1 MKLSIALIGV
11 GIVLALFVPNID
23 AQMGGMG
30 QVLASTAIALPMQIC
45 VQAMLEAY
53 RFTCIPLCCMIC
65 PCCLP
70 CTLPCTGFLSGFVVQ
85 CVAIFVQMFGSMLCM
100 VPCMLLMPMLM
111 GGMGGMPMQGMPQGG
126 MGGMGGMPMQA

>member
-23 AQMGGMG
+23 AQMGGME
-30 QVLASTAIALPMQIC
+30 QVLASTVIALPMQIC
-45 VQAMLEAY
+45 IQAMLEAY

-70 CTLPCTGFLSGFVVQ
+70 CMGCLSG
-85 CVAIFVQMFGSMLCM
+85 CVSQLGAIIIQICGSMG
-100 VPCMLLMPMLM
+100 CMLLCMFMPMLM

-126 MGGMGGMPMQA
+126 MGGMPMQA

>member
-30 QVLASTAIALPMQIC
+30 QVLASTAIALPLQIC

-53 RFTCIPLCCMIC
+53 RFTCIPLCCMC
-65 PCCLP
+65 PCCG
-70 CTLPCTGFLSGFVVQ
+70 PCTGFLSGCVLQ
-85 CVAIFVQMFGSMLCM
+85 CAAIIIQMVGSIVCM
-100 VPCMLLMPMLM
+100 IPCMLLMPMLM

-126 MGGMGGMPMQA
+126 MGGMPMQV